1 MQAISAKGAHLQS
14 AAPAY
19 MGSKYNTQ
27 EASTELL
34 TDLESERAAKYGGKN
49 QHAGGLK
56 ETAQDAALPPTKQIS

>member
-27 EASTELL
+27 EASITELL
-34 TDLESERAAKYGGKN
+34 TDLESERAAKYGAKIN
-49 QHAGGLK
+49 TQV
-56 ETAQDAALPPTKQIS
+56 DSRRLPKTPRCPRRNR